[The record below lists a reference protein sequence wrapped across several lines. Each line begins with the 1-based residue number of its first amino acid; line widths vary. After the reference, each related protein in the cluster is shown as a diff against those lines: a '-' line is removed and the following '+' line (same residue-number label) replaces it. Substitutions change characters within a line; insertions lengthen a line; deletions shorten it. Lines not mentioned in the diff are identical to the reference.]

1 MIWVWFVLAEAGNG
15 VYFPTEARINAF
27 RFPVCHSELKT
38 NKVTWRIAGW
48 RNELFISL
56 FFFYNFSIYLFVFPS
71 CCCCWF
77 IFVSFL
83 GFLTWGTEGN
93 RERENVVAVVAVV
106 AVGERSRKQMK
117 FSNKEWR
124 RSERSDPHPL
134 HVKFNRIKLI
144 DKDNRRRTLN
154 ERMVIGC
161 DDDANVPPLL
171 SVSSDSFG
179 AGWGEGREKEREEE
193 EGEEEGGVRL

>member
-1 MIWVWFVLAEAGNG
+1 MTNCWV
-15 VYFPTEARINAF
+15 TERVIHF
-27 RFPVCHSELKT
+27 
-38 NKVTWRIAGW
+38 
-48 RNELFISL
+48 SL
-56 FFFYNFSIYLFVFPS
+56 FFYNFSIYLFVFPS

-134 HVKFNRIKLI
+134 HVRFNRIKLI

-193 EGEEEGGVRL
+193 EGEEEGGGCDCNCSSGRLACHQVVNVQWTSRLAHVDGREASIQERKQ